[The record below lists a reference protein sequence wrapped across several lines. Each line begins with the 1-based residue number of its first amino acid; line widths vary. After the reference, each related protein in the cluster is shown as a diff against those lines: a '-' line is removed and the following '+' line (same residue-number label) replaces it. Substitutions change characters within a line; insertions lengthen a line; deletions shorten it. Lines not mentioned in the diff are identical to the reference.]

1 MRINK
6 HVSPTNKASRKK
18 GLIGISSFAAVIMAF
33 STIPCT
39 VAFAAGKTEVENN
52 NYRSNAN
59 TIYVDDTYTAKIGTL
74 GDVDCFKFVPTVN
87 DKIRVD
93 LKNIPNGKKYNLW
106 LQDNNGNALT
116 SNTSTGTSKYMTYAV
131 TAGTPYFIVVNGSE
145 SSSDNWSSTQ
155 SYALSLKSINFSYI
169 SSNLYAGT
177 GNIKVDTSAL
187 ASPYSNYFTNAM
199 NSWNT
204 AISAVNISTDTSSK
218 NKVYVDSYADT
229 WYGLHEPWTYN
240 SDQSFSHFLIKI
252 NQRTLNNDSTS
263 SNRASYFQ
271 GTMAHELGHAL
282 GLNDN
287 PQTNATSLMKHGRD
301 RITTTGPQTF
311 DKDAVSNKLGLINLT
326 ASAPS
331 FYNMDL
337 MPNTD
342 YDDDGELVLKLDAD
356 YPEYENI
363 ESLYDKADLV
373 VVCENA
379 TSRSTF
385 LSVSSDDSEIPYT
398 ISNLKIRDVLK
409 GDNSLD
415 SIDVKQLG
423 GTFGN
428 VTYISDDVEQFENN
442 NTYLLFLKTY
452 DDAPSS
458 LLNPIQGMYHIDGS
472 NIISKR
478 GNDIEINSSSLSM
491 LGGMSF
497 DERS

>member
-6 HVSPTNKASRKK
+6 HVSPTNKVSRKK

-33 STIPCT
+33 S
-39 VAFAAGKTEVENN
+39 AFSFPAAAAGKTEVENN
-52 NYRSNAN
+52 NTRLKADA
-59 TIYVDDTYTAKIGTL
+59 IYVNDTYTAKIGTL
-74 GDVDCFKFVPTVN
+74 GDIDCFKFVPTVN

-155 SYALSLKSINFSYI
+155 SYALSLKSINFSYLP
-169 SSNLYAGT
+169 SNNYSGT
-177 GNIKVDTSAL
+177 GSITVDTSAL
-187 ASPYSNYFTNAM
+187 VSPYSNYFTNAM
-199 NSWNT
+199 NSWNA
-204 AISAVNISTDTSSK
+204 AISTVNFSKDTSSK
-218 NKVYVDSYADT
+218 NKVYLDSYDDV
-229 WYGLHEPWTYN
+229 WYGLHQPWVYT
-240 SDQSFSHFLIKI
+240 SDKSFSHFEIKI

-263 SNRASYFQ
+263 SNRAIYFQ
-271 GTMAHELGHAL
+271 GTMTHELGHAL
-282 GLNDN
+282 GLDDN
-287 PQTNATSLMKHGRD
+287 PQTNATSLMKHD
-301 RITTTGPQTF
+301 RNRNTVTGPQIF
-311 DKDAVSNKLGLINLT
+311 DTDAVSDNLGLIHLT
-326 ASAPS
+326 ALTPI
-331 FYNMDL
+331 FYDVDL

-342 YDDDGELVLKLDAD
+342 CDDDGELVLGIDAD

-363 ESLYDKADLV
+363 ESLYDEADLV

-379 TSRSTF
+379 TSRSAF
-385 LSVSSDDSEIPYT
+385 LSVGSSDSEIPYT

-423 GTFGN
+423 GTFGR
-428 VTYISDDVEQFENN
+428 VRYISDDVEQFENN
-442 NTYLLFLKTY
+442 STYLLFLKTY

-491 LGGMSF
+491 LGGMSY
-497 DERS
+497 EGA